1 MTGNRLDRGGLID
14 RSRPLEYRF
23 NGRPY
28 RGLEGD
34 SLASAL
40 LAGGEVLT
48 GRSFKYHRPRGIMTC
63 GIDEP
68 GTIVELLGEDAC
80 GNLAAPSVSLR
91 DGMHARTVNCWPSPQ
106 LDVGAV
112 NRILAPLL
120 PAGFYYKTFFR
131 PGWRFAGPLIRRA
144 AGLGH
149 APGSPPRSGR
159 FETRNRHCDVLV
171 VGAGPAGLALAR
183 QVAAAGTRVIIVD
196 RGMQAG
202 GCLLDRRQ
210 DIDGMPG
217 SDWASEC
224 HRALLENDRADI
236 LLNSEAWAIR
246 EHNLV
251 MVCERSPNDRDVIER
266 NWSIRARHV
275 VMATGSGERMLVFPN
290 NDRPGVMLAS
300 AVQSYVNRYA
310 VRPGQRAVILANND
324 SAYSAARDMQEAG
337 IELAAIVDTRQQV
350 SAGAMTGLDGVE
362 VLRGHQVNSVAGQ
375 RRVGAVSVGPVAG
388 GPSRRIHCDLLAV
401 SGGWDPSVRL
411 WSQAR
416 GALEYD
422 ADACAFLPA
431 GGNSQITCVG
441 GSAGLHS
448 IGRALADATRSGS
461 RIAESLG
468 FAGDGCCPQA
478 EPDGDYRIEP
488 FWCNASDGDAGSA
501 FVDILNDVTLADI
514 RLAMREGLSAVE
526 HVKRYTTAGMGLN
539 QGRTIGPNIAG
550 LMATSLGTSPG
561 EIGLT
566 THRSPTSPVSFG
578 SIAGGRSGPAVL
590 PFRHTPVTSWNIDRG
605 AVMYEAGARWR
616 RPGYYPGPGESM
628 QEAINR
634 ESLAV
639 RERAGVYDGS
649 PLGTIALKGRDA
661 GRLVDMI
668 FTNIQSGLAEGMGR
682 YGLMLTDDGRMLD
695 DGVAFRIGRHEFLL
709 SVSTGNA
716 PAVYRHISR
725 FLAVDRPEWKVR
737 MTDLTCQWMN
747 ATICGPDS
755 REVLAA
761 IGTDIDLDRDAF
773 PFMAWR
779 EGMVAGIP
787 ARVIRVSFTGSLSFE
802 INVRP
807 RDLLPLWERTMEVGS
822 RFGIAPVGSEANH
835 VLRVEK
841 GFLSMG
847 HEVDGTVDPHDLG
860 FGWLMSRKKAD
871 FIGRRSVL
879 LRRQAGLPRRELV
892 GLLTEDAART
902 VPEGAPITPDGRRCR
917 SEGFV
922 SASVWSV
929 VNNRA
934 IALGLLEDG
943 RQRMGETAWI
953 RVKEERVAARIVQP
967 CFYDPDGRV
976 LKS

>member
-1 MTGNRLDRGGLID
+1 MTGDRLGRGGMID
-14 RSRPLEYRF
+14 RRRPLDFRF

-28 RGLEGD
+28 RGIEGD

-40 LAGGEVLT
+40 LASGASLT
-48 GRSFKYHRPRGIMTC
+48 GRSFKYHRPRGIISC

-68 GTIVELLGEDAC
+68 GTIVELLGRDAS
-80 GNLAAPSVSLR
+80 GNLAAPSVPLR
-91 DGMHARTVNCWPSPQ
+91 DGLNARTVNCWPSPQ

-112 NRILAPLL
+112 NRIFAPLL

-131 PGWRFAGPLIRRA
+131 PGWRHVGPLIRRA

-149 APGSPPRSGR
+149 APGSPPPCGR

-183 QVAAAGTRVIIVD
+183 TVAAVGASVIIVD
-196 RGMQAG
+196 RGTAPG
-202 GCLLDRRQ
+202 GCLLNRRV
-210 DIDGMPG
+210 DVDGMRG
-217 SDWASEC
+217 SDWASAC
-224 HRALLENDRADI
+224 HRELLEHDRVDI
-236 LLNSEAWAIR
+236 LLESEAWAVR

-251 MVCERSPNDRDVIER
+251 MVNERAPHDRDVIER
-266 NWSIRARHV
+266 SWSIRARHL
-275 VMATGSGERMLVFPN
+275 AIAAGSGERMLVFPN

-300 AVQSYVNRYA
+300 AVQAYVNRYA
-310 VRPGQRAVILANND
+310 VRPGRRAVILANND
-324 SAYSAARDMQEAG
+324 SAHAVARDMQAAG
-337 IELAAIVDTRQQV
+337 IEVAAIIDSRQQ
-350 SAGAMTGLDGVE
+350 GADSVKPGLDGVE
-362 VLRGHQVNSVAGQ
+362 MLPGHQIISVAGQ
-375 RRVGAVSVGPVAG
+375 RRVGAVSVGPVGG
-388 GPSRRIHCDLLAV
+388 GPSRRIRCDLLAV

-422 ADACAFLPA
+422 ESACAFLPS
-431 GGNSQITCVG
+431 GRHPQMICVG

-448 IGRALADATRSGS
+448 VSQALADGVRAGS

-468 FAGDGCCPQA
+468 LAGDGRCPHT
-478 EPDGDYRIEP
+478 EPDAGYRIEP
-488 FWCNASDGDAGSA
+488 FWCNTTDSGAGSA

-526 HVKRYTTAGMGLN
+526 HVKRYTTAGMGFN

-550 LMATSLGTSPG
+550 LMAGTLGRSPG

-578 SIAGGRSGPAVL
+578 SIAGGRAGPAVL
-590 PFRHTPVTSWNIDRG
+590 PFRHTPITRWNIDRG
-605 AVMYEAGARWR
+605 AVMYEAGSRWR
-616 RPGYYPGPGESM
+616 RPGYFPGSGESM
-628 QEAINR
+628 QEAVNR

-639 RERAGVYDGS
+639 RERVGVYDGS
-649 PLGTIALKGRDA
+649 PLGTIALKGRDV

-668 FTNIQSGLAEGMGR
+668 FTNNQSGTAVGMGR
-682 YGLMLTDDGRMLD
+682 YGIMLTDDGRMLD
-695 DGVAFRIGRHEFLL
+695 DGVAFRIGEHEYLL

-725 FLAVDRPEWKVR
+725 FLAVDRPEWQVR

-755 REVLAA
+755 RKVLAEL
-761 IGTDIDLDRDAF
+761 GTDIDLDRDAF

-779 EGMVAGIP
+779 EGVVAGIP
-787 ARVIRVSFTGSLSFE
+787 SRVIRVSFTGSLSFE

-807 RDLLPLWERTMEVGS
+807 RDLLPLWERIIETGS
-822 RFGIAPVGSEANH
+822 RFGIAPIGSEANH

-847 HEVDGTVDPHDLG
+847 HEADGTVDPHDLG
-860 FGWLMSRKKAD
+860 FGWLMSRKKTD

-879 LRRQAGLPRRELV
+879 LRRQAGSSRRELV

-902 VPEGAPITPDGRRCR
+902 VPEGAPITPNGKRCR

-929 VNNRA
+929 VNGRA
-934 IALGLLEDG
+934 VALGLLEDG
-943 RQRMGETAWI
+943 RRRMGETAWI
-953 RVKEERVAARIVQP
+953 RVKEERIAARIVKP
-967 CFYDPDGRV
+967 CFYDPDGSV